1 MHIVLNIYSS
11 RIFRLNYLFDK
22 EAIALVPLQIKDK
35 YDLALTEGD
44 MLPEVIFIEDYTL
57 PSLISEIRKLSKKN
71 KIESVT
77 TLCEEDVDWAGFLN
91 DHFAKKNTTSV
102 SNLLFKDKYLMR
114 SFLHGIVEQPYF
126 RLLESK
132 KDLELFWNISKKDI
146 AVIKP
151 RNGAACVGIHKI
163 TIDTEVES
171 NFYDGSYIVEEF
183 MSFTGMITCDGYSIG
198 SSIKR
203 FYVHENVEPL
213 LDSLENKGYYLL
225 RTSNLYYENYK
236 MIETAFFNCEIV
248 LREFSVEAEL
258 TPFHFEWFY
267 DLESHQLTLC
277 EVGKRFGGGYI
288 PKLINDV
295 YGIDILG
302 EYWDILTE
310 NSIPEPLETASV
322 ISLPQKISATFALYK
337 KSGYVNKVPKIEGI
351 GWAQK
356 IYLNLKKGDFVD
368 ASESIIDNSML
379 VQFISD
385 SENDFLEKLN
395 KIKSLSSEIEY
406 S

>member
-1 MHIVLNIYSS
+1 MHVVLNRYSS
-11 RIFRLNYLFDK
+11 RIFRLNYLFNK
-22 EAIALVPLQIKDK
+22 EAVALVPLQIKEK
-35 YDLALTEGD
+35 YDLAVTEGD
-44 MLPEVIFIEDYTL
+44 LLPEVIFIEDYTL
-57 PSLISEIRKLSKKN
+57 PSLVSEIRKLSKN
-71 KIESVT
+71 NNIESVT

-114 SFLHGIVEQPYF
+114 SFLYGIVNQPYF

-132 KDLELFWNISKKDI
+132 KDLELFWKNSKKDI

-151 RNGAACVGIHKI
+151 RNGAACVGIKKI

-171 NFYDGSYIVEEF
+171 NFYDGSYLIEEF
-183 MSFTGMITCDGYSIG
+183 INFTGMITCDGYSVG
-198 SSIKR
+198 ASIKR

-213 LDSLENKGYYLL
+213 LDSLKNKGYYLL
-225 RTSNLYYENYK
+225 RTSKLYYENYE
-236 MIETAFFNCEIV
+236 MIESAFLNCEIV
-248 LREFSVEAEL
+248 LEEFSVEAEV

-267 DLESHQLTLC
+267 DLENHQLTLC

-295 YGIDILG
+295 YGTDILYEYWEILTKNSVPKVLEGVAVIDI
-302 EYWDILTE
+302 
-310 NSIPEPLETASV
+310 PK
-322 ISLPQKISATFALYK
+322 KISATFALYK
-337 KSGYVNKVPKIEGI
+337 KSGYVNKVPRIEGI
-351 GWAQK
+351 EWAQK
-356 IYLNLKKGDFVD
+356 IYLNLNKGDLVD

-395 KIKSLSSEIEY
+395 KIISLSTEIEY
-406 S
+406 L